1 MLAESFNQ
9 LGAHYY
15 LFVEETFDFGGT
27 LAYALSIL
35 KIMQIHMNQMETWLL
50 PIPTNLYAKHQ
61 QLKPL
66 DGAAS

>member
-35 KIMQIHMNQMETWLL
+35 KIMQIHMNQMET
-50 PIPTNLYAKHQ
+50 
-61 QLKPL
+61 
-66 DGAAS
+66 